1 MLDKNRIEEIKKVAA
16 TRRNGILAERKKAE
30 EEREKRIRK
39 TEDALV
45 VIGEA
50 YQILAEGNEGE
61 DRDISLRFRRLCGYD
76 NVKIEIIG
84 APRRC
89 RIAFRGDR
97 YRGDFL
103 VCSYY
108 DDGTIDAAESARSI
122 SEGHVLK
129 LNLGGASRDI
139 AEWIVQYPDDFV
151 TEILTN
157 IEHRYHRYGDGC
169 EG

>member
-1 MLDKNRIEEIKKVAA
+1 MLDKNRIEEIRKAA
-16 TRRNGILAERKKAE
+16 AIRRTGILEERKKAE

-39 TEDALV
+39 TEDSLM

-84 APRRC
+84 APYRC
-89 RIAFRGDR
+89 QIAIQGDKR
-97 YRGDFL
+97 SGSFP

-108 DDGTIDAAESARSI
+108 DDGTIDVAESARSI

-129 LNLGGASRDI
+129 LNLGGEIQGI
-139 AEWIVQYPDDFV
+139 AEWIVHFPDDFV
-151 TEILTN
+151 TEILSN
-157 IEHRYHRYGDGC
+157 IEHRYGNGC

>member
-1 MLDKNRIEEIKKVAA
+1 MLDKNRIEEIRKAA
-16 TRRNGILAERKKAE
+16 AIRRTGILEERKKAE

-39 TEDALV
+39 TEDSLM

-84 APRRC
+84 APYRC
-89 RIAFRGDR
+89 RIAIQGGKRSGS
-97 YRGDFL
+97 FL

-108 DDGTIDAAESARSI
+108 DDGTIDVAESARSI
-122 SEGHVLK
+122 SEGHVL
-129 LNLGGASRDI
+129 NLGGEIREI
-139 AEWIVQYPDDFV
+139 AEWIVQFPDDFV
-151 TEILTN
+151 TEILSN
-157 IEHRYHRYGDGC
+157 IEHRYHRYGG
-169 EG
+169 

>member
-1 MLDKNRIEEIKKVAA
+1 MKRE
-16 TRRNGILAERKKAE
+16 RRRKRKEKSASER
-30 EEREKRIRK
+30 
-39 TEDALV
+39 
-45 VIGEA
+45 
-50 YQILAEGNEGE
+50 
-61 DRDISLRFRRLCGYD
+61 LRTLSWSFLCGYD

-108 DDGTIDAAESARSI
+108 DDGTIDVAEAARSI

-157 IEHRYHRYGDGC
+157 IEHRYHRYGGEC

>member
-1 MLDKNRIEEIKKVAA
+1 MLDKNRIEEIRKAA
-16 TRRNGILAERKKAE
+16 AIRRDGILEERKKAE

-39 TEDALV
+39 TEDSLM

-50 YQILAEGNEGE
+50 YQILAEGSEGE

-76 NVKIEIIG
+76 NIKITIAG
-84 APRRC
+84 APHRC
-89 RIAFRGDR
+89 RIALQGDR
-97 YRGDFL
+97 CSGSFL

-108 DDGTIDAAESARSI
+108 DDGTIDVTESAASI

-129 LNLGGASRDI
+129 LNLGGASREI

-151 TEILTN
+151 TEILSN
-157 IEHRYHRYGDGC
+157 IEHRYGSEC

>member
-39 TEDALV
+39 TEDSLM
-45 VIGEA
+45 VIGQA

-61 DRDISLRFRRLCGYD
+61 DRDISLRFHRLCGYD

-84 APRRC
+84 APCRC
-89 RIAFRGDR
+89 RIAIQG
-97 YRGDFL
+97 YSGSGSFL

-108 DDGTIDAAESARSI
+108 DDGTIDAAESAKSI

-129 LNLGGASRDI
+129 LNLGGEIRKI
-139 AEWIVQYPDDFV
+139 AEWIVQFPDDFV

-157 IEHRYHRYGDGC
+157 IEHRYGGES

>member
-1 MLDKNRIEEIKKVAA
+1 MLDKNRIEEIRKAA
-16 TRRNGILAERKKAE
+16 AIRRTGILEERKKAE

-39 TEDALV
+39 TEDSLM

-84 APRRC
+84 APYRC
-89 RIAFRGDR
+89 RIAIQGGGRSGS
-97 YRGDFL
+97 FL

-108 DDGTIDAAESARSI
+108 DDGTIDVAESARSI

-129 LNLGGASRDI
+129 LNLGGEIREI
-139 AEWIVQYPDDFV
+139 AEWIVQFPDDFV
-151 TEILTN
+151 TEILSN
-157 IEHRYHRYGDGC
+157 IERRYGDGC
-169 EG
+169 ER